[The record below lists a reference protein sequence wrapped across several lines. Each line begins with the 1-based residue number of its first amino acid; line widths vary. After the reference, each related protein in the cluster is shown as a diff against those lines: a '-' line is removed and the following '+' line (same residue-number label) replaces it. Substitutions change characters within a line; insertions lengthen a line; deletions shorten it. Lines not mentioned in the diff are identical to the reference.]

1 MGLAEMIDLQK
12 HNPIRSKKLRSAA
25 RGQPCTGNFPGI
37 CNYDIETVVLAH
49 LHDETF
55 GMGMKADDTSAIH
68 LCSDCHR
75 AYDLHQTG
83 LDDTT
88 LNRMII
94 RALQRTIR
102 NLTMRKVIIV
112 PLDTP
117 RAVDAK
123 KRKSGK
129 KMAAPFKGIK
139 APKKKISGRGFAPT
153 PTNSRD
159 IRDDVR

>member
-1 MGLAEMIDLQK
+1 MMDLQK
-12 HNPIRSKKLRSAA
+12 HTPIRSKKLRSAA

-37 CNYDIETVVLAH
+37 CNYDPETVVLAH

-75 AYDLHQTG
+75 AYDLHKTG
-83 LDDTT
+83 LDDAT
-88 LNRMII
+88 LNAMIV

-112 PLDTP
+112 PLDISRP
-117 RAVDAK
+117 ADAK

-129 KMAAPFKGIK
+129 KVRSRQTIQ
-139 APKKKISGRGFAPT
+139 SRGFQNKGRKLGQPYQ
-153 PTNSRD
+153 PKVKQLD
-159 IRDDVR
+159 KM